1 MVVGVT
7 KDYQRIGL
15 QSEVHVDTSAIR
27 KAIEKYIDG
36 DFITVA
42 AEHEITLEGDTK
54 PKRFGLLYFCR
65 RAAQPVL
72 AAIDGNI
79 PAQKTP
85 LFRQGDILIRRGAQS
100 IRANAG
106 EVRRLLTSTVVSA
119 ERVEAV
125 REVWTCLVLQRR
137 LMTGLEF
144 VYSVL
149 AESEYPDAISRPE
162 LRSHLGRLT
171 EGGHARKIEEL
182 QMRVT
187 LVRPY
192 LSDEVYRLYRACAAI
207 TARIQMKTIQQ
218 RENGTLRAWT
228 QLQDGSP
235 DQVLRQMAEQMLPDA
250 EVQRLWSGLSTA
262 SGYWRPLT
270 PAIDAVETSLLGAI
284 RSVLSGL
291 A

>member
-1 MVVGVT
+1 MWASR
-7 KDYQRIGL
+7 RITQQSGL
-15 QSEVHVDTSAIR
+15 QSEVSVDTSAIR

-42 AEHEITLEGDTK
+42 AEHEITLEGDTE

-106 EVRRLLTSTVVSA
+106 KVRRLLTSTVVSA

-171 EGGHARKIEEL
+171 EGGHARKIEEAADPRPPWSDRTSA
-182 QMRVT
+182 MRCIGCT
-187 LVRPY
+187 GHVRQ
-192 LSDEVYRLYRACAAI
+192 S
-207 TARIQMKTIQQ
+207 
-218 RENGTLRAWT
+218 
-228 QLQDGSP
+228 QLGF
-235 DQVLRQMAEQMLPDA
+235 R
-250 EVQRLWSGLSTA
+250 
-262 SGYWRPLT
+262 
-270 PAIDAVETSLLGAI
+270 
-284 RSVLSGL
+284 
-291 A
+291 